1 MRLQQVY
8 CYFSKVC
15 SDYLYDIDASQY
27 IMDLGKECSKYF
39 TVSVND
45 STKPQDANHRNVT
58 TEYNL
63 NPNKKDLGFIRTSP
77 WRAIRVFHADTK
89 LTILA
94 LLPTWL
100 LY

>member
-1 MRLQQVY
+1 
-8 CYFSKVC
+8 
-15 SDYLYDIDASQY
+15 
-27 IMDLGKECSKYF
+27 MDLGKECSKYF

-77 WRAIRVFHADTK
+77 WRAIRIFHEDTK

-94 LLPTWL
+94 LLPTWF
-100 LY
+100 LYEHIYLQFPSLFTPYDVSNCGIRCQGL